1 VQVDEPLDSLAEA
14 RRRLAGQVLSA
25 AARHSAIVD
34 QLADLE
40 AIRDVRPWAREETA
54 RYLELR
60 EERLAA
66 RHQHDAAVQRLRRL
80 RQGSNP
86 RKA

>member
-1 VQVDEPLDSLAEA
+1 MQGDEPLDSLVEA

-40 AIRDVRPWAREETA
+40 AIRDERPWAA
-54 RYLELR
+54 RR
-60 EERLAA
+60 PPATSSCAKSGSPPATSTTSPCNASAA
-66 RHQHDAAVQRLRRL
+66 SA
-80 RQGSNP
+80 
-86 RKA
+86 KAPAPKA

>member
-1 VQVDEPLDSLAEA
+1 MQGDEPLDSLVEA
-14 RRRLAGQVLSA
+14 RRRVAAQVLGA

-34 QLADLE
+34 ELTDLE
-40 AIRDVRPWAREETA
+40 ELREQRPWEREETA

-66 RHQHDAAVQRLRRL
+66 RRQHDAAVHYLRRL
-80 RQGSNP
+80 RQGA
-86 RKA
+86 RGVRV

>member
-1 VQVDEPLDSLAEA
+1 MQVDEPLDSLVEA
-14 RRRLAGQVLSA
+14 RHRLAGQVLSA

-40 AIRDVRPWAREETA
+40 AIREERPWERAETA

-66 RHQHDAAVQRLRRL
+66 RHAHDVAVQRLRRL
-80 RQGSNP
+80 RSGASIRP
-86 RKA
+86 